1 MNQDDRKKVQELP
14 PGENIEIPGY
24 LSVITE
30 ELKEIEQ
37 QTGNRYG
44 TLVTHRGAE
53 SFVRVTNLTKKPS
66 LRGQVEQILQ
76 KLTPD
81 NPVEIP
87 KGTLAAQ
94 YAYAHAKHMGLR
106 YRITDGKVSIADEL
120 SLRAQVHQI
129 LEGLTE
135 DNPVQIP
142 AGIQASNY
150 AYTYAASMGKKC
162 TVRNGIVTLS
172 KETTPSLRSMV
183 LTALEEL
190 TEENPVTIPP
200 GIQAVQYAYAHAR
213 ERGLRYKITAGGI
226 VSLAPKQE
234 ETRKIDL
241 LKRLI
246 SLEKGETTTEQV
258 TQTYL
263 RKVEDVSGY
272 SFLLNDGD
280 ITRLK

>member
-1 MNQDDRKKVQELP
+1 MNQNERKRIQELP
-14 PGENIEIPGY
+14 SGADIEIPGY

-44 TLVTHRGAE
+44 TLVTHRGTE
-53 SFVRVTNLTKKPS
+53 SFVRVTNLTKKQS

-76 KLTPD
+76 TLTMD

-129 LEGLTE
+129 MEDLTE
-135 DNPVQIP
+135 ENPVQIP
-142 AGIQASNY
+142 AGIQAANY
-150 AYTYAASMGKKC
+150 AYTYAAATGRKC
-162 TVRNGIVTLS
+162 TVRKGIVTLS
-172 KETTPSLRSMV
+172 KESTPSLRKQV
-183 LTALEEL
+183 LTLLEDL
-190 TEENPVTIPP
+190 TGENPVTIPP
-200 GIQAVQYAYAHAR
+200 GIQASQYAYAHAR

-226 VSLAPKQE
+226 VSIAPKQE
-234 ETRKIDL
+234 EARKIDL

-246 SLEKGETTTEQV
+246 NLEKGETVTEQV
-258 TQTYL
+258 TQAYL

-272 SFLLNDGD
+272 GFLLNDGD

>member
-129 LEGLTE
+129 MEGITE

-190 TEENPVTIPP
+190 TEANPVTIPP
-200 GIQAVQYAYAHAR
+200 GIQASQYAYAHAR
-213 ERGLRYKITAGGI
+213 EHGLRYKITSGV
-226 VSLAPKQE
+226 VSLAPKRE
-234 ETRKIDL
+234 EINKLDL
-241 LKRLI
+241 LKRLLN
-246 SLEKGETTTEQV
+246 LEKGETITETVAQS
-258 TQTYL
+258 YL

-272 SFLLNDGD
+272 GFLLDDGVV
-280 ITRLK
+280 TRLK

>member
-1 MNQDDRKKVQELP
+1 MNQNDRKLIQELS
-14 PGENIEIPGY
+14 PGANIEIQGY
-24 LSVITE
+24 LSVVTE

-37 QTGNRYG
+37 QTGNSYG
-44 TLVTHRGAE
+44 TLVTHRGTE
-53 SFVRVTNLTKKPS
+53 SFVRVTNLTKKLS
-66 LRGQVEQILQ
+66 LRGQVEQLLQ
-76 KLTPD
+76 KLTQD

-94 YAYAHAKHMGLR
+94 YAYTHAKHMGLR

-129 LEGLTE
+129 MEGLTE

-190 TEENPVTIPP
+190 TETNPVTIPP
-200 GIQAVQYAYAHAR
+200 GIQASQYAYAHAR
-213 ERGLRYKITAGGI
+213 ERGLRYKITAGGV
-226 VSLAPKQE
+226 VSLAKKQE
-234 ETRKIDL
+234 ETKKIDL
-241 LKRLI
+241 LKRLL
-246 SLEKGETTTEQV
+246 SLEKGEVITETV
-258 TQTYL
+258 TQAYL

>member
-1 MNQDDRKKVQELP
+1 MNQNDRKLIQELP
-14 PGENIEIPGY
+14 PGTNTEIPGY

-30 ELKEIEQ
+30 ELREIEQ

-44 TLVTHRGAE
+44 TRVTYRGTE
-53 SFVRVTNLTKKPS
+53 SFVRVTNLTKKQS

-76 KLTPD
+76 LLTPD

-129 LEGLTE
+129 MEDLTE
-135 DNPVQIP
+135 ANPVQIP
-142 AGIQASNY
+142 AGIQAANY
-150 AYTYAASMGKKC
+150 AYTYAAAMGRKC
-162 TVRNGIVTLS
+162 TVRKGIVTLA
-172 KETTPSLRSMV
+172 KEPTPSLRKQV
-183 LTALEEL
+183 LTTLEEL
-190 TEENPVTIPP
+190 TEANPVTIPP
-200 GIQAVQYAYAHAR
+200 GIQASQYAYAHAR
-213 ERGLRYKITAGGI
+213 ERGLRYKITPGGI
-226 VSLAPKQE
+226 VRLVPKQE
-234 ETRKIDL
+234 ETSKIDL

-246 SLEKGETTTEQV
+246 NLEKGETITERV
-258 TQTYL
+258 TQAYL

>member
-1 MNQDDRKKVQELP
+1 MNQNERKIIQELP
-14 PGENIEIPGY
+14 PGADIEIPGY

-37 QTGNRYG
+37 QTGNQYG
-44 TLVTHRGAE
+44 TLVTHRGVE
-53 SFVRVTNLTKKPS
+53 RFVRVTNLTKKQS
-66 LRGQVEQILQ
+66 LRGQVEQLLQ
-76 KLTPD
+76 KLTQD

-94 YAYAHAKHMGLR
+94 YAYAHAKRMGLR
-106 YRITDGKVSIADEL
+106 YRITDGKVAIADEL

-129 LEGLTE
+129 MEDLTE
-135 DNPVQIP
+135 ENPVQIP
-142 AGIQASNY
+142 AGIQAASY
-150 AYTYAASMGKKC
+150 AYAYAAARGRKC

-172 KETTPSLRSMV
+172 KETTPSLRKQV
-183 LTALEEL
+183 LTTLEEL
-190 TEENPVTIPP
+190 TETNPVTIPP
-200 GIQAVQYAYAHAR
+200 GIQASQYAYAHAR
-213 ERGLRYKITAGGI
+213 ERGLRYKITPGGI

-246 SLEKGETTTEQV
+246 NLEKGETVTEQV
-258 TQTYL
+258 TQAYL

-280 ITRLK
+280 VTRLK

>member
-1 MNQDDRKKVQELP
+1 MNQNDRKLIQELP
-14 PGENIEIPGY
+14 PGTNTEIPGY

-30 ELKEIEQ
+30 ELREIEK
-37 QTGNRYG
+37 QTGNKYG
-44 TLVTHRGAE
+44 TLVVHRGTE

-66 LRGQVEQILQ
+66 LRVQVEQILQ

-94 YAYAHAKHMGLR
+94 YAYAHAKHMRLR

-129 LEGLTE
+129 MEDLTE
-135 DNPVQIP
+135 ENPVQIP
-142 AGIQASNY
+142 AGTQTANY
-150 AYTYAASMGKKC
+150 AYTYAAAMGRKC
-162 TVRNGIVTLS
+162 TVRNGIVTLA
-172 KETTPSLRSMV
+172 KEPTPSLRKQV
-183 LTALEEL
+183 FAALEEL
-190 TEENPVTIPP
+190 TETKPVTIPP
-200 GIQAVQYAYAHAR
+200 GIQSAQYAYAHAR
-213 ERGLRYKITAGGI
+213 ERGLRYKITPGGI
-226 VSLAPKQE
+226 VSLALKQE

-246 SLEKGETTTEQV
+246 NLEKGETATEQV
-258 TQTYL
+258 TQAYL

-272 SFLLNDGD
+272 SFLLNDGAV
-280 ITRLK
+280 TRLK

>member
-14 PGENIEIPGY
+14 PGANIEVPGY

-37 QTGNRYG
+37 QTGNSYG
-44 TLVTHRGAE
+44 TLVTHRGTE
-53 SFVRVTNLTKKPS
+53 SFVRVTNLTKKLS
-66 LRGQVEQILQ
+66 LRGQVEQLLQ
-76 KLTPD
+76 KLTQD

-94 YAYAHAKHMGLR
+94 YAYTHAKHMGLR

-129 LEGLTE
+129 MEGLTE

-190 TEENPVTIPP
+190 TEANPVTIPP
-200 GIQAVQYAYAHAR
+200 GIQASQYAYAHAR
-213 ERGLRYKITAGGI
+213 ERGLRYKITAGGV
-226 VSLAPKQE
+226 VSLAKKQE
-234 ETRKIDL
+234 ETKKIDL
-241 LKRLI
+241 LKRLL
-246 SLEKGETTTEQV
+246 SLEKGEVITETV
-258 TQTYL
+258 TQAYL

>member
-1 MNQDDRKKVQELP
+1 MNQNERKIIQELP
-14 PGENIEIPGY
+14 PGADIEIPGY

-37 QTGNRYG
+37 QTGNQYG
-44 TLVTHRGAE
+44 TLVTHRGVE
-53 SFVRVTNLTKKPS
+53 SFVRVTNLTKKQS
-66 LRGQVEQILQ
+66 LRGQVEQLLQ
-76 KLTPD
+76 KLTQD

-120 SLRAQVHQI
+120 SLRAQVYQI
-129 LEGLTE
+129 MEDLTE
-135 DNPVQIP
+135 ENPVQIP
-142 AGIQASNY
+142 AGIQAANY
-150 AYTYAASMGKKC
+150 AYTYAAARGRKC

-172 KETTPSLRSMV
+172 NETTPSLRKQV
-183 LTALEEL
+183 LTTLEEL
-190 TEENPVTIPP
+190 TETNPVTIPP
-200 GIQAVQYAYAHAR
+200 GIQAAQYAYAHAR
-213 ERGLRYKITAGGI
+213 ERGLRYKITPGGI

-241 LKRLI
+241 LKQLI
-246 SLEKGETTTEQV
+246 NLEKGEVITETV
-258 TQTYL
+258 TQAYL

-272 SFLLNDGD
+272 SFLWNAGD